1 MPFILL
7 MNRRFLHL
15 YRTLPNIVRDAISVT
30 PSLPHGPSGQMKKA
44 LTTRSIEVAT
54 AGAARKELPD
64 PYLPGLYFVV
74 QPSGAKSWAVRYR
87 HNGRSRKHTLG
98 PYPRLS
104 LKAARELGGKALR
117 VTAEGRDPAYERQEA
132 RVEQSEIKSAFVDF
146 LENHTRKKNGDPVR
160 ESTRR
165 ERARLF
171 GLKRDPAGGWI
182 ATGNGVLKR
191 WKGRNLDSITKD
203 DVRELLRETAKS
215 GPILAN
221 RVLDS
226 LKTFF
231 IRCVKDG
238 KLAKSPC
245 DGIDPP
251 SPKKSGERVLSDD
264 EIGLVWQAAEKMGP
278 FGFVVQLLI
287 LTGQRRGEVAGM
299 ERQELDLAKR
309 LWALPPARV
318 KNNKRHTVPLSP
330 QTLAVIER
338 APRIGDR
345 FVFTTNGNTPAS
357 DFGKNKRRLDA
368 MLPANMPP
376 WCLHDL
382 RRTCASG
389 MARLGV
395 SLPVT
400 EKVLNH
406 ISGSFS
412 GIVSVYQQHDF
423 ADEKRQA
430 LESWAAHVDG
440 LIKDAR

>member
-1 MPFILL
+1 
-7 MNRRFLHL
+7 
-15 YRTLPNIVRDAISVT
+15 
-30 PSLPHGPSGQMKKA
+30 
-44 LTTRSIEVAT
+44 
-54 AGAARKELPD
+54 
-64 PYLPGLYFVV
+64 
-74 QPSGAKSWAVRYR
+74 
-87 HNGRSRKHTLG
+87 
-98 PYPRLS
+98 
-104 LKAARELGGKALR
+104 
-117 VTAEGRDPAYERQEA
+117 
-132 RVEQSEIKSAFVDF
+132 
-146 LENHTRKKNGDPVR
+146 
-160 ESTRR
+160 
-165 ERARLF
+165 
-171 GLKRDPAGGWI
+171 
-182 ATGNGVLKR
+182 
-191 WKGRNLDSITKD
+191 
-203 DVRELLRETAKS
+203 VRELLRETAKA

-245 DGIDPP
+245 EGIDPP
-251 SPKKSGERVLSDD
+251 SPKNPGDRVLSDD
-264 EIGLVWQAAEKMGP
+264 EVRLVWQAAEKMGP
-278 FGFVVQLLI
+278 PFGLMVQLLI

-299 ERQELDLAKR
+299 ERQELDHAKR
-309 LWALPPARV
+309 LWTLPPPRV
-318 KNNKRHTVPLSP
+318 KNNRRHAVPLSP
-330 QTLAVIER
+330 QALAVIER

-345 FVFTTNGNTPAS
+345 FVFTTNGNTAAS

-368 MLPANMPP
+368 LLPAKMPP

-430 LESWAAHVDG
+430 LETWAAHVDG
-440 LIKDAR
+440 LIGGRR

>member
-1 MPFILL
+1 
-7 MNRRFLHL
+7 
-15 YRTLPNIVRDAISVT
+15 
-30 PSLPHGPSGQMKKA
+30 MKKA
-44 LTTRSIEVAT
+44 LTTRSIEAAT

-64 PYLPGLYFVV
+64 AYLPGLYFVV

-117 VTAEGRDPAYERQEA
+117 ITAEGRDPAYEKQEA
-132 RVEQSEIKSAFVDF
+132 RVEQSEIKAAFVDF
-146 LENHTRKKNGDPVR
+146 LQNHTRKKNGDPVR

-171 GLKRDPAGGWI
+171 GLKRDNDGEWI

-191 WKGRNLDSITKD
+191 WKGRKLDSVTKD
-203 DVRELLRETAKS
+203 DVRDLLRETAKA

-221 RVLDS
+221 RVLNS

-231 IRCVKDG
+231 IWCVKDG

-245 DGIDPP
+245 EGIDPP
-251 SPKKSGERVLSDD
+251 SPKNQGERVLGDN
-264 EIGLVWQAAEKMGP
+264 EIALVWQAAEKLDSA
-278 FGFVVQLLI
+278 FGLVVKLLV
-287 LTGQRRGEVAGM
+287 LTGQRRGEVAAM

-309 LWALPPARV
+309 LWTLPPARV

-330 QTLAVIER
+330 QALAVIER
-338 APRIGDR
+338 ARRIGDR

-368 MLPANMPP
+368 LLPAKMPP

-395 SLPVT
+395 GLPVT

-423 ADEKRQA
+423 ADEKRKA
-430 LESWAAHVDG
+430 LEAWAAHVDG
-440 LIKDAR
+440 LIRGRR